1 MNWVEQVFISSFQ
14 TISDQLDQSIIK
26 SEIPRIYDTIPDV
39 LKVKKGSTKNQS
51 SKNLPNLLSL
61 FDTLKDV
68 LHEAHI
74 CVMDKFAQEHKR
86 KTKVESENK
95 ETKKF
100 KNEILVDF
108 KNLEK
113 QMLDLTKELDDSKA
127 KIENFQAEILD
138 KNSQINRKDNS
149 ILDIKQ
155 DNNIFIWD
163 VIYLLNGIK
172 TKFQNY
178 QIVAENVQDLDTSMM
193 RVLQNEI
200 NDPERCK
207 GLTYDEKKTAVKT
220 LINIIS
226 DITTTLHYENKQ
238 LMNSD
243 EKVKELNKQIEEQRA
258 EFNTKLDKAV
268 LSKEREIVKAKQEYD
283 EKYMSFMSTS
293 KEEYEKYE
301 SKIKE
306 D

>member
-1 MNWVEQVFISSFQ
+1 MKQVFISSFQ

-26 SEIPRIYDTIPDV
+26 LEIPRIYDTIPDI
-39 LKVKKGSTKNQS
+39 LKIKKGSTKGQN
-51 SKNLPNLLSL
+51 SKNSPNLLSL

-68 LHEAHI
+68 LHEAHLN
-74 CVMDKFAQEHKR
+74 VMDKFTQEHKR
-86 KTKVESENK
+86 QTKTELENK
-95 ETKKF
+95 ETKNF
-100 KNEILVDF
+100 KNEILADF

-113 QMLDLTKELDDSKA
+113 QMLSLTKELDESKV
-127 KIENFQAEILD
+127 KIENFKVELID
-138 KNSQINRKDNS
+138 KNSQINRNDNL
-149 ILDIKQ
+149 ILDMKQ

-163 VIYLLNGIK
+163 IIYLLNGIK

-178 QIVAENVQDLDTSMM
+178 QIVAENVQNMDTSMM

-238 LMNSD
+238 LLNSN
-243 EKVKELNKQIEEQRA
+243 EKVQELNKQIEEQRI
-258 EFNTKLDKAV
+258 EFNTKLDSAA
-268 LSKEREIVKAKQEYD
+268 LNKEKEIMKAKQEFD

-293 KEEYEKYE
+293 KEEYDKYE
-301 SKIKE
+301 SKIRE